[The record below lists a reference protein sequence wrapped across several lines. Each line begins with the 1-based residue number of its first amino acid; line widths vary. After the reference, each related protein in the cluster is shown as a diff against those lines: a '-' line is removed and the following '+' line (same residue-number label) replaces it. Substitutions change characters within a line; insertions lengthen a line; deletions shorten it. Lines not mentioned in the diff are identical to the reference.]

1 MRTPTK
7 PPPDALPDT
16 TDAASNAASGTA
28 SGTSAGTSADAGHE
42 PGPTSGRAVR
52 TLDWLDHRL
61 GFRAL
66 QPMIRKKQVPV
77 HRHSVWYYLGGMAL
91 FLFMLQVATGILL
104 LFYYRP
110 SAEGAFESVQF
121 LMSEVE
127 FGWLIRSIHSWGAN
141 LMILTL
147 FIHLFSTLLM
157 KAYRAP
163 REVTWLSGVGLFAL
177 ALGLGFTGY
186 LLPWN
191 ELAFFATRVGTE
203 IPGVLPVVGD
213 FTKELLRG
221 GDDVTGATL
230 TRFYALHISVLPGL
244 AILILGLHVLLV
256 QKHGMS
262 VPPSVEKDGGPRRT
276 LPFFPNFLLRDAVGW
291 LVALAILAAA
301 AAFFP
306 AHLGDKA
313 DPFAP
318 APVGIRP
325 EWYFMFMFHTLK
337 LIPSHVAGMEGELLG
352 VLSFGLAGVVLFL
365 LPFLDRPRPDGS
377 HRAVWRYLAI
387 LALVYMVVLT
397 YMGYTADVN
406 K

>member
-1 MRTPTK
+1 M
-7 PPPDALPDT
+7 
-16 TDAASNAASGTA
+16 
-28 SGTSAGTSADAGHE
+28 
-42 PGPTSGRAVR
+42 
-52 TLDWLDHRL
+52 LDWLHDRT
-61 GFRAL
+61 GYRAL
-66 QPMIRKKQVPV
+66 RPLARRKQVPV

-91 FLFMLQVATGILL
+91 FLFLLQVATGVLL

-121 LMSEVE
+121 LMAEVE

-141 LMILTL
+141 LMVLTL
-147 FIHLFSTLLM
+147 FVHLFSTLLL

-163 REVTWLSGVGLFAL
+163 REVTWMSGVVLFGL

-203 IPGVLPVVGD
+203 IPAVMPVVGD
-213 FTKELLRG
+213 FMKELLRG
-221 GDDVTGATL
+221 GEDVTGATL
-230 TRFYALHISVLPGL
+230 TRFFGFHVWVLPAL
-244 AILILGLHVLLV
+244 TFLVIGLHVILV

-262 VPPSVEKDGGPRRT
+262 VPPSVERDGGAPRT

-291 LVALAILAAA
+291 LVALALLAAA

-313 DPFAP
+313 DPFAS

-325 EWYFMFMFHTLK
+325 EWYFVFMFQTLK
-337 LIPSHVAGMEGELLG
+337 LLPARILGLNGELLG
-352 VLSFGLAGVVLFL
+352 VAGFGLAGLVLLF
-365 LPFLDRPRPDGS
+365 LPFLDRPGPDGR
-377 HRAVWRYLAI
+377 HRPIWRWLAV
-387 LALVYMVVLT
+387 LALVYIVALT
-397 YMGYTADVN
+397 WLGYTADVTR
-406 K
+406 